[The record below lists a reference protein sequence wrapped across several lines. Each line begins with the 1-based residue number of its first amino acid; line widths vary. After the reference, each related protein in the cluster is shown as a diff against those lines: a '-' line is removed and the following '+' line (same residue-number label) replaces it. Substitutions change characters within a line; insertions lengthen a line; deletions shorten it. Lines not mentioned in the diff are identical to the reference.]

1 MRIAGSAYPVY
12 VDGIRYASMFQASID
27 SGISYKTLYFRIRD
41 NDGRPVVVKGMTLCS
56 EEWVK
61 QHPREVIELID
72 KLSEKESEKGDLK

>member
-27 SGISYKTLYFRIRD
+27 SGISYKTLYFKIRD
-41 NDGRPVVVKGMTLCS
+41 NNGKPVIVKGLTLCD

-61 QHPREVIELID
+61 QNPEEWKILQKKLLDKTEDLI
-72 KLSEKESEKGDLK
+72 

>member
-27 SGISYKTLYFRIRD
+27 SGISYKTLYFKIRD
-41 NDGRPVVVKGMTLCS
+41 NDGRPVVVKGLTLCA

-61 QHPREVIELID
+61 QNPKEWI
-72 KLSEKESEKGDLK
+72 KLLEKLVEQESDQED